1 MTKESKDQQETWV
14 ETQRAVFAPYDWMA
28 RAKSKAVITKEV
40 IEIPISNAIDFG
52 DLPSYPRLE
61 EIKEA
66 ARKLLRED
74 QINDANLDPQDP
86 QFQSR
91 MEALEEILSP
101 LQGASSHVET
111 CEIAEHPSYTENKME
126 NLKLTVDAAI
136 EYRDRLTDME
146 DKLVP
151 IDGRSS
157 L

>member
-1 MTKESKDQQETWV
+1 MTKDSTDKREEETYY
-14 ETQRAVFAPYDWMA
+14 EQQRAVYAPYDWMA

-74 QINDANLDPQDP
+74 QIYDANLSPQDP

-91 MEALEEILSP
+91 MEALEEMMSFPQQEQSAL
-101 LQGASSHVET
+101 LDQ
-111 CEIAEHPSYTENKME
+111 
-126 NLKLTVDAAI
+126 D
-136 EYRDRLTDME
+136 LTDMG
-146 DKLVP
+146 DDLVP
-151 IDGRSS
+151 VDGRSS